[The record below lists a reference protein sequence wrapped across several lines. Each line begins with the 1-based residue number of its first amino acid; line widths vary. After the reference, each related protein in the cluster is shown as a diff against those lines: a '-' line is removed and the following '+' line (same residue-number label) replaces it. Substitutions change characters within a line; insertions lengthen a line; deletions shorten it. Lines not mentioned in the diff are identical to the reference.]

1 MLIEVQ
7 YAISINIMQY
17 LLARIQFVGTPLMLK
32 DLLKKSTLLYLNKN
46 QWLQTCKRFDF
57 INMLQLLE

>member
-57 INMLQLLE
+57 IKILQLLE